1 MPDELTE
8 QLPDLLPR
16 LRRFAIGMSGSRD
29 AGDELLQA
37 ACERALS
44 RQHQWTPGTRLDSWM
59 YRIIQTLWIDELRRI
74 GRQGETMEAEILE
87 YIPAGDGRHDAETLL
102 TLDEALGALGQLPE
116 DQRVILLLVSV
127 EGYSYKEAAA
137 ALELPIGTVMSRLA
151 RARLRLTSLIDEGAS
166 RPAQLRGS

>member
-1 MPDELTE
+1 VPDELTE

-16 LRRFAIGMSGSRD
+16 LRRFAIGVSGSRD

-44 RQHQWTPGTRLDSWM
+44 RRHQWTPGTRLDSWM

-87 YIPAGDGRHDAETLL
+87 YIPAADGRRDTETLL
-102 TLDEALGALGQLPE
+102 TLDEALDALAQLPE

-151 RARLRLTSLIDEGAS
+151 RARLRLTSLIDEGTN
-166 RPAQLRGS
+166 RPAQLRGR